1 MRNVVKAALV
11 ALILAL
17 AAPVAAQDFDAGR
30 EAYQRGDYAAALSE
44 FRPLA
49 EQGNA
54 KAQNNLGIMY
64 ARGVGVPQDFAEA
77 LRWYRKAVAQGNAS
91 AQSNLGVMYA
101 GGQGVAQDYAEA
113 LKWYSKAAEQGHA
126 QAQYN
131 LGVMYDNGQGVAQD
145 KVQAHMWLNLADR
158 QGFESAAIIR
168 DRVAG
173 MMTFKQFAEAQK
185 LAREWKPK

>member
-1 MRNVVKAALV
+1 MRNVIKAAL
-11 ALILAL
+11 LAFVITL
-17 AAPVAAQDFDAGR
+17 ATPVVAQDIEAGW
-30 EAYQRGDYAAALSE
+30 EATQRGDYAAALRE
-44 FRPLA
+44 WRPLA
-49 EQGNA
+49 EQGHA
-54 KAQNNLGIMY
+54 VAQNNLG
-64 ARGVGVPQDFAEA
+64 
-77 LRWYRKAVAQGNAS
+77 
-91 AQSNLGVMYA
+91 VMYFN
-101 GGQGVAQDYAEA
+101 GQGVAQDYAEA

-131 LGVMYDNGQGVAQD
+131 LGVMYANGQGVAQD